1 MDASGRPNEYNTATF
16 ISYDAL
22 FSPTGPFSR
31 FFNDPE
37 IQTILHVRGYNLPG
51 VNFKYETAGG
61 RALISGGTSTYAAAP
76 VEHTPHWESCNNGI
90 NDDFTAD
97 RAVTQ
102 VYISVYGV
110 CICAFI
116 CV

>member
-16 ISYDAL
+16 ISYDQL

-51 VNFKYETAGG
+51 INFKYETAGPGGKG
-61 RALISGGTSTYAAAP
+61 RALISGGVPSPP
-76 VEHTPHWESCNNGI
+76 VEHTPHWQSCNNGI
-90 NDDFTAD
+90 NDDFNAD
-97 RAVTQ
+97 RSVTQ
-102 VYISVYGV
+102 VYI
-110 CICAFI
+110 
-116 CV
+116 